1 MEMNAEPMADSL
13 GHFEELV
20 LTAIMQLGGE
30 SYGAPIFEKTC
41 SIAGKIVNHGSL
53 YVTLDRM
60 TAKGLLSSRKTDPAK
75 EPRGI
80 PKTVYT
86 LEPAGLEALENSLE
100 NAQRLSE
107 IVAGTSGGIRKWLKT
122 RFKKGQRNTGRQPA

>member
-1 MEMNAEPMADSL
+1 MALNAGPMADSL

-30 SYGAPIFEKTC
+30 SYGAPIFEKACT
-41 SIAGKIVNHGSL
+41 IAGKIVNHGSL

-75 EPRGI
+75 EPRGTS
-80 PKTVYT
+80 KTIYT
-86 LEPAGLEALENSLE
+86 LEPAGLQALENSLE
-100 NAQRLSE
+100 NAQRLRE
-107 IVAGTSGGIRKWLKT
+107 IVADTSGGIRKWLKN
-122 RFKKGQRNTGRQPA
+122 RFKKGQKLGRQPI